1 MRSRKPETESASCRT
16 VALIEDDPDIRA
28 IAELALGEIGG
39 LEVHA
44 YGSGRAAIEGLRER
58 EVDVILLDAKMPG
71 MSGEET
77 LTQIRNDPA
86 IKETPAIFVTA
97 NSQLQDIERYRNLG
111 ARDVIVKPF
120 DPMTLASQVESILL
134 TAQEA

>member
-1 MRSRKPETESASCRT
+1 MRSREPTIESATCRT

-28 IAELALGEIGG
+28 IAELALAEIGG

-44 YGSGRAAIEGLRER
+44 YASGRAAIEGLRER

-77 LTQIRNDPA
+77 LAQIRNEPA
-86 IKETPAIFVTA
+86 IRNTPAIFVTA
-97 NSQLQDIERYRNLG
+97 NSQLQDIERYRSLG
-111 ARDVIVKPF
+111 ASDVIVKPF

-134 TAQEA
+134 AAKET

>member
-1 MRSRKPETESASCRT
+1 MQGVVLKT

-44 YGSGRAAIEGLRER
+44 YASGRAAIEGLRAR

-77 LTQIRNDPA
+77 LAQIRSDPE

-97 NSQLQDIERYRNLG
+97 NSQLHDIERYRSLG
-111 ARDVIVKPF
+111 ASDVIVKPF
-120 DPMTLASQVESILL
+120 DPMTLASQVGSILL
-134 TAQEA
+134 AAQEA

>member
-1 MRSRKPETESASCRT
+1 MQGVVLKT

-44 YGSGRAAIEGLRER
+44 YASGRAAIEGLRTR
-58 EVDVILLDAKMPG
+58 EVDVILLDAKMPS

-77 LTQIRNDPA
+77 LAQIRNDPG
-86 IKETPAIFVTA
+86 IKDTPAIFVTA
-97 NSQLQDIERYRNLG
+97 NSQLHDIERYRSLG
-111 ARDVIVKPF
+111 ASDVIVKPF

-134 TAQEA
+134 AAQEA